1 VSRGDDQVKD
11 PVCGMMVD
19 CHQHAIEYL
28 KMHFAFCSLPCK
40 ERFQANPHLYI
51 GYPGRKAPKQE
62 GLEEIKCRCIHLGQA
77 LSPAGIALI
86 SSELHT
92 MMGIKAVRVSKT
104 EIEIRY
110 DLLQAS
116 LQQIEDRLVQIGIQ
130 LGGGW
135 AERLRRALIHESEEL
150 QIDSLEVSPLD
161 GHHF

>member
-1 VSRGDDQVKD
+1 VNKGDDQVKD

-19 CHQHAIEYL
+19 SHQNVIEYL
-28 KMHFAFCSLPCK
+28 KMHFAFCSLQCK
-40 ERFQANPHLYI
+40 ERFLANPHLYI
-51 GYPGRKAPKQE
+51 GFPGRKAPKQE
-62 GLEEIKCRCIHLGQA
+62 GLEEIKCRRIHLSQA

-86 SSELHT
+86 SGELNA
-92 MMGIKAVRVSKT
+92 MMGIKAVRVSAT

>member
-1 VSRGDDQVKD
+1 VNKGDDQVKD

-19 CHQHAIEYL
+19 SHQNVIEYL
-28 KMHFAFCSLPCK
+28 KMHFAFCSLQCK
-40 ERFQANPHLYI
+40 ERFLANPHLYI
-51 GYPGRKAPKQE
+51 GFPGRKAPKQE
-62 GLEEIKCRCIHLGQA
+62 GLEEIKCRRIHLSQA

-86 SSELHT
+86 SGELNA
-92 MMGIKAVRVSKT
+92 MMGIKAVRVSAT

-150 QIDSLEVSPLD
+150 QIDSLALSPLD